1 MTLRVDRNQLPEW
14 KRRHRPYRERG
25 FFFFFF
31 VGEGRASQNEIK
43 ATKGA
48 EINTDNK
55 SNETGVLV
63 ATECD
68 LVGGMIDRH

>member
-1 MTLRVDRNQLPEW
+1 MTGTSCPNGKDGIGLTG
-14 KRRHRPYRERG
+14 RG
-25 FFFFFF
+25 DFFFFF

-68 LVGGMIDRH
+68 LVGGMIDDISQG